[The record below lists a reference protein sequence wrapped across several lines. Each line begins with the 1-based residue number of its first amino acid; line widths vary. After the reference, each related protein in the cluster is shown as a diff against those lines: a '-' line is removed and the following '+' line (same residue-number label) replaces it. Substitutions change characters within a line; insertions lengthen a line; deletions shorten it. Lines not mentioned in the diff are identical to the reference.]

1 MHTTKTIEGKPEPM
15 KHPAEEQ
22 WMSYV
27 YGELP
32 AAKKREFTA
41 HLDGCP
47 ECREQVARWRG
58 TMNALDDWK
67 MATPVKSKETQHLL
81 KWGIAAALMIGIG
94 LGFGVS
100 QGLSNNSQ
108 RESALREKLQ
118 KEVRSEIK
126 VQLTQQ
132 REHILAEVT
141 KVMDEK
147 RAEDNRATL
156 VALRQMN
163 AAHRADYNSL
173 HKDLETMAV
182 LTETSLRQAQQ
193 QIVTLANYSD
203 PENNSAKQ

>member
-1 MHTTKTIEGKPEPM
+1 MG
-15 KHPAEEQ
+15 
-22 WMSYV
+22 YV

-32 AAKKREFTA
+32 AAKKRELA
-41 HLDGCP
+41 MHLDGCP

-58 TMNALDDWK
+58 TMNALDDLK
-67 MATPVKSKETQHLL
+67 MPTPVKSKGTQSLL

-100 QGLSNNSQ
+100 QSLSNNSQ
-108 RESALREKLQ
+108 REAALREKLQ

-126 VQLTQQ
+126 VQLAQQ
-132 REHILAEVT
+132 REHIVAEVT

-147 RAEDNRATL
+147 RAEDSRATMI
-156 VALRQMN
+156 ALRQMN

-182 LTETSLRQAQQ
+182 MTETSLRQAQQ
-193 QIVTLANYSD
+193 QIVTLANYSEPD
-203 PENNSAKQ
+203 NNSAKQ